1 MERRKFFDNRQIGS
15 CKTPEPFLPKLPPYP
30 GRDRNQ
36 KENRK
41 LLKLPNIES
50 TPKKNSSQLSLV
62 KANKQ
67 HTRKEGR
74 SRTNQNKQT
83 KKVGTVNQKV

>member
-50 TPKKNSSQLSLV
+50 TPKKKLLTTISRQR
-62 KANKQ
+62 KQ
-67 HTRKEGR
+67 TTHKKGRKEQ
-74 SRTNQNKQT
+74 NQPK
-83 KKVGTVNQKV
+83 

>member
-50 TPKKNSSQLSLV
+50 TLKKKTPHNYLSS
-62 KANKQ
+62 KQ
-67 HTRKEGR
+67 TNNTQERKEGAEP
-74 SRTNQNKQT
+74 TKINKQ
-83 KKVGTVNQKV
+83 KR